1 MAKRKTGL
9 GKGLDAILPSDLV
22 DELEKNKSRRL
33 ENLPIQ
39 SIKSNPM
46 QPREE
51 FDPTS
56 LNELA
61 ESIKAQG
68 VLQPVLVTRDSEE
81 GDYILIAG
89 ERRWRASKIA
99 GLDEIPAIIIHRKLS
114 QQELLFISLVENLQ
128 RENLDPIEEA
138 EAFQSLSHR
147 FELTQE
153 EISERVGK
161 SRSAV
166 ANAVRLLK
174 LPKPIISMLKEKKI
188 TAGHARVLLEER
200 DESRQLRLAKLAS
213 DRGLSVE
220 RLGIIILSK
229 DKLKKRAKGFKDHD
243 TEALEDEIS
252 MLLGTRVEIIRKKR
266 GGKLVIEFLNDEE
279 LFDYVK
285 KLTVK

>member
-9 GKGLDAILPSDLV
+9 GKGLDAILPADLV

-51 FDPTS
+51 FNPTS

-68 VLQPVLVTRDSEE
+68 VLQPVLVTRDSE
-81 GDYILIAG
+81 GVYILIAG

-99 GLDEIPAIIIHRKLS
+99 GLDEIPAIIINRKLS
-114 QQELLFISLVENLQ
+114 QQELLFIALVENLQ

-138 EAFQSLSHR
+138 EAYQSLSHR

-166 ANAVRLLK
+166 ANTIRLLR

-188 TAGHARVLLEER
+188 TAGHARVLLEEK

-220 RLGIIILSK
+220 RLGIIVLSK
-229 DKLKKRAKGFKDHD
+229 DKLKKRAKGFKDPD

-266 GGKLVIEFLNDEE
+266 GGKLVIEFLSDEE

>member
-9 GKGLDAILPSDLV
+9 GKGLDAILPADLV
-22 DELEKNKSRRL
+22 DELDKNKSRRL

-68 VLQPVLVTRDSEE
+68 VLQPVLVTRDSE
-81 GDYILIAG
+81 GNYILIAG

-99 GLDEIPAIIIHRKLS
+99 GLDEIPAIIINRKLS
-114 QQELLFISLVENLQ
+114 QQELLFIALVENLQ

-138 EAFQSLSHR
+138 EAYQSLSHR

-166 ANAVRLLK
+166 ANAIRLLK
-174 LPKPIISMLKEKKI
+174 LPKPIISMLKEKII
-188 TAGHARVLLEER
+188 TAGHAKVLLEER

-229 DKLKKRAKGFKDHD
+229 DKLKKRAKRFKDPD
-243 TEALEDEIS
+243 TDSLEEEIS

>member
-9 GKGLDAILPSDLV
+9 GKGLDAILPADLV

-51 FDPTS
+51 FNPTS

-68 VLQPVLVTRDSEE
+68 VLQPVLVTRDSE
-81 GDYILIAG
+81 GVYILIAG

-99 GLDEIPAIIIHRKLS
+99 GLDEIPAIIINRKLS
-114 QQELLFISLVENLQ
+114 QQELLFIALVENLQ

-138 EAFQSLSHR
+138 EAYQSLSHR

-166 ANAVRLLK
+166 ANAIRLLR

-220 RLGIIILSK
+220 RLGIIVLSK
-229 DKLKKRAKGFKDHD
+229 DKLKKRAKGFKDPD

-266 GGKLVIEFLNDEE
+266 GGKLVIEFLSDEE

>member
-9 GKGLDAILPSDLV
+9 GKGLDAILPADLV
-22 DELEKNKSRRL
+22 DELDKNKSRRL
-33 ENLPIQ
+33 ENLPIE

-68 VLQPVLVTRDSEE
+68 VLQPVLVTRDSE
-81 GDYILIAG
+81 GAYILIAG

-99 GLDEIPAIIIHRKLS
+99 GLDEIPAIIINRKLS
-114 QQELLFISLVENLQ
+114 QQELLFIALVENLQ

-138 EAFQSLSHR
+138 EAYQSLSSR

-166 ANAVRLLK
+166 ANAIRLLR

-188 TAGHARVLLEER
+188 TAGHARALLEER
-200 DESRQLRLAKLAS
+200 DESRQLRLAKLVS

-220 RLGIIILSK
+220 RLGIIVLSK
-229 DKLKKRAKGFKDHD
+229 DKLKKRAKRFKDSD

-266 GGKLVIEFLNDEE
+266 GGKLVIEFLNDGE

>member
-9 GKGLDAILPSDLV
+9 GKGLDAILPADLV

-68 VLQPVLVTRDSEE
+68 VLQPVLVTRDSE
-81 GDYILIAG
+81 GVYILIAG

-99 GLDEIPAIIIHRKLS
+99 GLDEIPAIIINRKLS
-114 QQELLFISLVENLQ
+114 QQELLFIALVENLQ

-138 EAFQSLSHR
+138 EAYQSLSHR

-166 ANAVRLLK
+166 ANTIRLLR

-188 TAGHARVLLEER
+188 TAGHARVLLEEK

-220 RLGIIILSK
+220 RLGIIVLSK
-229 DKLKKRAKGFKDHD
+229 DKLKKRAKGFKDPD

-266 GGKLVIEFLNDEE
+266 GGKLVIEFLSDEE